1 MKKLYSILLVAALCL
16 VILVNRQEKDTI
28 IIYSSAEQFRNDEL
42 QSQLNTKFPD
52 LNVRVMY
59 TPTAK
64 AAAKLFVEG
73 ENSDAD
79 IVLALETSY
88 MNKII
93 NTLADISGMST
104 IDYLDGFGPETHDNK
119 YVTWERQAASIAI
132 NPDVLKKYNL
142 PAPTSYEDL
151 LDPMYKNLVAMP
163 DPKSSGTGY
172 MFYKNVVNMMGEDA
186 ALDYFDKLAKN
197 IKQFTESGSGPVK
210 LLNQGEV
217 AVGIALTFQTV
228 KEINKGMHL
237 EVIFSEWGSPYS
249 LTGTGIVKGRETNED
264 VRRVFDFLVNEFVV
278 YDKEHFSP
286 EQILKQQNNS
296 IENYPTGFEYADM
309 TGIDSID
316 EKERLL
322 GLWKY

>member
-1 MKKLYSILLVAALCL
+1 MKKLYMVLVVIAIALVFVL
-16 VILVNRQEKDTI
+16 RQQESDTI

-42 QSQLNTKFPD
+42 QSQLNKKFPE

-64 AAAKLFVEG
+64 AAAKLYVEG
-73 ENSDAD
+73 KDSDAD

-93 NTLADISGMST
+93 DSLADIEGYSKA
-104 IDYLDGFGPETHDNK
+104 DYLPGFGPETHNNK
-119 YVTWERQAASIAI
+119 FVTWERQAASIAI
-132 NPDVLKKYNL
+132 NPDVLAKYNL

-172 MFYKNVVNMMGEDA
+172 MFYKNVVNMLGDEA
-186 ALDYFDKLAKN
+186 ALEYFDKLAKN
-197 IKQFTESGSGPVK
+197 VKQFTESGSGPVK

-249 LTGTGIVKGRETNED
+249 LTGTGIVSGHESNPD
-264 VRRVFDFLVNEFVV
+264 VIRVYDFLVNDFIY
-278 YDKEHFSP
+278 YDKENFSP
-286 EQILKQQNNS
+286 ERIMKNQKNLID
-296 IENYPTGFEYADM
+296 NYPTDFDYADM
-309 TGIDSID
+309 TGIDSIQ

-322 GLWKY
+322 SMWKF